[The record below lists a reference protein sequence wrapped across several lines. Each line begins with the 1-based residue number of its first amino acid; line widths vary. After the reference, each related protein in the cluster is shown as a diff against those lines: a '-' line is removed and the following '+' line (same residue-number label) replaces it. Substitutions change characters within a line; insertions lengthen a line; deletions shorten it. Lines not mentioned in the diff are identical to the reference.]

1 MTYRTVILLAACLGA
16 SLTAGCAAG
25 PPPRKAMLT
34 YESVPDGAQIY
45 EGDKL
50 LGTVPVTRTYEA
62 DPAAASITTPDVRAV
77 WPSGAQ
83 TTFFT
88 ILPLGADRVAKLE
101 RPADAPGLQQD
112 LEQAKKVVIA
122 RRQEAERRRQEQQTQ
137 INQASARC
145 HAEQAQGTQGLADD
159 CK

>member
-1 MTYRTVILLAACLGA
+1 MRYRTLTLLVVALGA
-16 SLTAGCAAG
+16 SLLGACAA
-25 PPPRKAMLT
+25 PAPKKAMLT

-45 EGDKL
+45 EGDKA

-62 DPAAASITTPDVRAV
+62 DGTSGDITTPEVRVV

-88 ILPLGADRVAKLE
+88 ILPLGADRLAKLE

-112 LEQAKKVVIA
+112 LDHAKQVTAA
-122 RRQEAERRRQEQQTQ
+122 RKQDEERRRQQQQTD
-137 INQASARC
+137 INRASARC
-145 HAEQAQGTQGLADD
+145 KQEQAEGGHGLTDD
-159 CK
+159 CR

>member
-1 MTYRTVILLAACLGA
+1 
-16 SLTAGCAAG
+16 
-25 PPPRKAMLT
+25 MLT

-45 EGDKL
+45 EGDKP
-50 LGTVPVTRTYEA
+50 LGMVPVTRTYDA
-62 DPAAASITTPDVRAV
+62 DGTSGNITTPDVRAV

-88 ILPLGADRVAKLE
+88 VLPLGADRVAKLE

-112 LEQAKKVVIA
+112 LEHAKEVTAA
-122 RRQEAERRRQEQQTQ
+122 RKRDAERDRGFQQTD
-137 INQASARC
+137 INRASARC
-145 HAEQAQGTQGLADD
+145 KQEQAQGTQGLTND

>member
-1 MTYRTVILLAACLGA
+1 MTHRTLTLIAMTAAA
-16 SLTAGCAAG
+16 SLLTACAG
-25 PPPRKAMLT
+25 TPTRKAMLT

-45 EGDKL
+45 EGDKA
-50 LGTVPVTRTYEA
+50 LGTVPVTRTYEG
-62 DPAAASITTPDVRAV
+62 DGTSGNITTPDVRAV

-101 RPADAPGLQQD
+101 RPLDAPGLQQD
-112 LEQAKKVVIA
+112 LEHAKQVTAA
-122 RRQEAERRRQEQQTQ
+122 RKQDEERRRQQQQ
-137 INQASARC
+137 SDINRASARC
-145 HAEQAQGTQGLADD
+145 KQEQAQGTLGLSDD